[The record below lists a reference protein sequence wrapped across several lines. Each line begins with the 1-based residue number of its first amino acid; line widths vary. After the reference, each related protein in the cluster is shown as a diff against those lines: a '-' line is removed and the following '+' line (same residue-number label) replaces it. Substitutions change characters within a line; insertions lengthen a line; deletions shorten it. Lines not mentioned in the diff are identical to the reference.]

1 MSAYQKL
8 ESIYK
13 RIDGLHH
20 LQSIAGWD
28 EAVMMPAGGGQSRAR
43 ALATLSA
50 LIHET
55 KTQKK
60 IGELVEQAKEEY
72 LTDPWQSANLK
83 WIEKQY
89 LSSTCLDSHLVEAIT
104 KASITSEQAWR
115 ELREENDWKAFVP
128 LLKKTL
134 HLVKEAAKI
143 KSEVFNLSPYDVLID
158 EYSPDMSQVIINP
171 IFTRLKNTLPE
182 LTQNIIEH
190 QKQTAPIPITG
201 VFAPEKQRELG
212 LRLMQAIGFD
222 FNHGRLDVS
231 HHPFCGGVPRDVR
244 ITTRY
249 RTDEFISSAMAVC
262 HETGHARYEQGL
274 PENWL
279 SQPVGTALGMSVHE
293 SQSLLIEMQAC
304 RTPEFMQFLSPLIK
318 EYFGDEEAYA
328 PHNLFNI
335 YTRVSP
341 SLIRVDADEVTYPL
355 HVILRYEIEQALMA
369 DDITVEDLP
378 DVWDTKMQ
386 EYLGLSTKDNFKN
399 GVMQDVHWPSG
410 AFGYF
415 PAYTLGSLIAAQL
428 FSSAK
433 QVHPNIPQE
442 ISTGEFATL
451 FEWLNKNVHSRAS
464 SVSTEQLLI
473 DATGETLNP
482 DYFINHVKQ
491 RYLD

>member
-8 ESIYK
+8 ESIYN

-28 EAVMMPAGGGQSRAR
+28 EAVMMPAGGGKSRAH

-60 IGELVEQAKEEY
+60 VGELIEQAKEEH

-89 LSSTCLDSHLVEAIT
+89 LSSTCLDSHLVEATT

-115 ELREENDWKAFVP
+115 ELREENNWAAFAP

-134 HLVKEAAKI
+134 SLVKEAAKI

-158 EYSPDMSQVIINP
+158 EYSPGMSQAIINP
-171 IFTRLKNTLPE
+171 IFFSLKNTVPE
-182 LTQNIIEH
+182 LIQNIIEH
-190 QKQTAPIPITG
+190 QQQTALIPING

-212 LRLMQAIGFD
+212 LHLMQAIGFD

-274 PENWL
+274 PEQWL

-318 EYFGDEEAYA
+318 RYFGDEEAYT
-328 PHNLFNI
+328 PHNLFNT

-341 SLIRVDADEVTYPL
+341 SLIRVDADEVTYPM
-355 HVILRYEIEQALMA
+355 HVILRYEIEQALIA
-369 DDITVEDLP
+369 DDVTVEDLP
-378 DVWDTKMQ
+378 ELWDAKMQ
-386 EYLGLSTKDNFKN
+386 EYFGLSTKGNFKD

-433 QVHPNIPQE
+433 QAHPNIPQE

-464 SVSTEQLLI
+464 SVSTKQLLI

-482 DYFINHVKQ
+482 DYFIRHVKQ
-491 RYLD
+491 RYLG